1 MRYIIS
7 FLIIAANYYTF
18 SYGVFMYKNENN
30 RLGAFGA
37 YIISMGVSIIS
48 IIILFVKW

>member
-18 SYGVFMYKNENN
+18 SYGIFMYKNEGN

-37 YIISMGVSIIS
+37 YAISITVSVVSIIF
-48 IIILFVKW
+48 LFARW